1 MNVYAIYD
9 ETGSIYAVR
18 YGDNQHIPNE
28 LRGLYQEVPDGA
40 LIDGVD
46 VSDTESHKLLFTPP
60 KESVLEK
67 ELVELKESND
77 KLSAQIAYLSM
88 MSGFDVE
95 EV

>member
-46 VSDTESHKLLFTPP
+46 VSDPESHKLLFTPP
-60 KESVLEK
+60 KESALEK
-67 ELVELKESND
+67 EVKELR
-77 KLSAQIAYLSM
+77 AQVAYLSM
-88 MSGFDVE
+88 MSGYEVE
-95 EV
+95 VSHE